1 MLLNLSKDGGIMSK
15 DSFGVSHPLGHGSL
29 CNSSKG
35 LGCNCEIADNGHD
48 GKKILS
54 SDVDRCHWW

>member
-1 MLLNLSKDGGIMSK
+1 MLLNLSKDSGILSK
-15 DSFGVSHPLGHGSL
+15 DDFVASHPFGHG
-29 CNSSKG
+29 SKG
-35 LGCNCEIADNGHD
+35 LGCNCEIADNDHD